1 MATLSTRDQK
11 EMDTLNDDIRELK
24 QENKK
29 AFAER
34 MRLEAQVNKLEN
46 LLTNNLN
53 RRKDELVQALQ
64 QISVEDRKQ
73 QLKNSDGELESL
85 ESRIKAASDT
95 QKGLE
100 RRLQDVQKKRKKAQ
114 AELEAHKL
122 KEREVGL
129 RHVKIVQ
136 GYTSRCSL
144 GSVDIKSQVVFQ

>member
-1 MATLSTRDQK
+1 MNHVSILIKTQHYP
-11 EMDTLNDDIRELK
+11 IH
-24 QENKK
+24 
-29 AFAER
+29 
-34 MRLEAQVNKLEN
+34 
-46 LLTNNLN
+46 
-53 RRKDELVQALQ
+53 RKDELVQALQ

-122 KEREVGL
+122 KEREVSPVL
-129 RHVKIVQ
+129 EIIISKHVK
-136 GYTSRCSL
+136 SL
-144 GSVDIKSQVVFQ
+144 DLWCIQFK